1 MGIKERRNVEK
12 AEVKRR
18 IIEAAIDIIE
28 YEGYEKLSIRKIAA
42 KIEYSPTTI
51 YLYYTDKAEI
61 ITDMS
66 NELYIKVFNDVVTFI
81 NKNAVLTM
89 KQQIQEIMCI
99 FIKSLCSEPEMV
111 KAVMFSG
118 MNVIFAN
125 ESSNCTPTN
134 TGISM
139 LDDLI
144 SNGISQKVFRPD
156 IQNSSWMIIRSI
168 IMTIICIMLF
178 VFLTIFVVI
187 LRKKSPKFAD
197 RVCRYIQYQR
207 WGLCWKCRQRIRK
220 CDCIG

>member
-12 AEVKRR
+12 AEMKRK
-18 IIEAAIDIIE
+18 IMEAAIDIIE
-28 YEGYEKLSIRKIAA
+28 QEGYEKLSIRKIAA

-66 NELYIKVFNDVVTFI
+66 NELYSKVFNDVVTFI

-89 KQQIQEIMCI
+89 EQQIQEVMCV
-99 FIKSLCSEPEMV
+99 FIKALCSEPEMV
-111 KAVMFSG
+111 KAIMFSG

-156 IQNSSWMIIRSI
+156 IQNSSWMIISA
-168 IMTIICIMLF
+168 LLGF
-178 VFLTIFVVI
+178 VMSVITNKLYRHNNFNQFVDDFVKI
-187 LRKKSPKFAD
+187 L
-197 RVCRYIQYQR
+197 
-207 WGLCWKCRQRIRK
+207 
-220 CDCIG
+220 IGGVKE

>member
-12 AEVKRR
+12 AEMKRK
-18 IIEAAIDIIE
+18 IMEAAIDIIE
-28 YEGYEKLSIRKIAA
+28 QEGYEKLSIRKIAA

-51 YLYYTDKAEI
+51 YLYYTDKAGI

-66 NELYIKVFNDVVTFI
+66 NELYSKVFNDVVTFI

-89 KQQIQEIMCI
+89 EQQIQEIMCI
-99 FIKSLCSEPEMV
+99 FIKALCSEPEMV
-111 KAVMFSG
+111 KAIMFSG

-156 IQNSSWMIIRSI
+156 IQNSSWMIISA
-168 IMTIICIMLF
+168 LLGF
-178 VFLTIFVVI
+178 VMSVITNKLYRHNNFNQFVDDFVKI
-187 LRKKSPKFAD
+187 L
-197 RVCRYIQYQR
+197 
-207 WGLCWKCRQRIRK
+207 
-220 CDCIG
+220 IGGVKE

>member
-12 AEVKRR
+12 AEMKRK
-18 IIEAAIDIIE
+18 IMEAAIDIIE
-28 YEGYEKLSIRKIAA
+28 QEGYEKLSIRKIAA

-66 NELYIKVFNDVVTFI
+66 NELYSKVFNDVVTFI

-89 KQQIQEIMCI
+89 EQQIQEIMCV
-99 FIKSLCSEPEMV
+99 FIKALCSEPEMV
-111 KAVMFSG
+111 KAIMFSG

-156 IQNSSWMIIRSI
+156 IQNSSWMIISA
-168 IMTIICIMLF
+168 LLGF
-178 VFLTIFVVI
+178 VMSVITNKLYRHNNFNQFVDDFVKI
-187 LRKKSPKFAD
+187 LIGGVKEWKYQTSPI
-197 RVCRYIQYQR
+197 RV
-207 WGLCWKCRQRIRK
+207 L
-220 CDCIG
+220 